1 MKYYAV
7 TDDPNELLHYGVK
20 GMKWGQHLF
29 GDDLR
34 PKSAGYKRAL
44 GKLKGFAK
52 KAKSSVQKSATQHAM
67 NKQKKQEDKFNKAV
81 QKSQQRINMIENM
94 RNVDRITSYEN
105 RVDRAYK
112 NEQKAAKAAAK
123 QDRKYARNERKMEKY
138 TQLARENR
146 LRYGKLSEDQINR
159 IHDRLALEN
168 NTRALG
174 GREKPRFRTRMKDAL
189 QEGILQGVVQGTAAG
204 MKEVAVAKIQNRLGN
219 KRALDRQSS
228 NEAKRQKE
236 SSRIKN
242 KKTTRELKQDF
253 KQEVREQE
261 IREGVGV
268 MDRFNTFKGASRNLQ
283 KIESDRKERKR
294 LEDVEARIRNEMDLE
309 YNPDYQKMLA
319 NRQERKRIQ
328 DVQDRLNS
336 DTDRDWAN
344 HLSKTGM
351 DDVSARIAAGYNA
364 DQVGKA
370 SKEKAQEQRRR
381 ALALEA
387 NKDKVKE
394 EAEKAA
400 AFKAFTEQQK
410 ALEDHQN
417 EVARLENENKK
428 LKADYDDAIKKYNQ
442 EIEQDKKTKE
452 KYDADMAEYNRAV
465 AQHNRDMN
473 KYNEDYRVYVRT
485 AQYDSLAQEP
495 KKPVLK
501 AKKPNKPNYINPT
514 PPQKP
519 NYHKI
524 DYSEPKLPMPS
535 SYDEYMRLKALQ
547 NGGGKGKGKGK

>member
-44 GKLKGFAK
+44 GKLRGFAK
-52 KAKSSVQKSATQHAM
+52 KAKSAVQKSATQHAM
-67 NKQKKQEDKFNKAV
+67 NRQKKQEDRFNKAV

-168 NTRALG
+168 NTRVLG

-228 NEAKRQKE
+228 NEAKRQKAATQ
-236 SSRIKN
+236 IKN
-242 KKTTRELKQDF
+242 KKTTREIKRDF

-261 IREGVGV
+261 IREGIGV
-268 MDRFNTFKGASRNLQ
+268 MDRSRTFKGAAKNLRN
-283 KIESDRKERKR
+283 IEDANRERKR
-294 LEDVEARIRNEMDLE
+294 LQSIDDEYKSDHDRRIRDYLEDHNMDYDTAERSYLSALSQPK
-309 YNPDYQKMLA
+309 YRTMTNPATGETYL
-319 NRQERKRIQ
+319 IQ
-328 DVQDRLNS
+328 DKDATKKAKREVNKFNR
-336 DTDRDWAN
+336 
-344 HLSKTGM
+344 LSKDEQRKLVEGDIM
-351 DDVSARIAAGYNA
+351 QRDKLE
-364 DQVGKA
+364 Q
-370 SKEKAQEQRRR
+370 KAQENLEDLR
-381 ALALEA
+381 ARNAYNANQAVKQDEERYKLQLEKYKTDLKA
-387 NKDKVKE
+387 HEDRERDRLKKLSSLDKE
-394 EAEKAA
+394 ERSLEMKRQSKEISTTDYLTKYEDILDRRQELQSQQRAA
-400 AFKAFTEQQK
+400 
-410 ALEDHQN
+410 
-417 EVARLENENKK
+417 
-428 LKADYDDAIKKYNQ
+428 
-442 EIEQDKKTKE
+442 
-452 KYDADMAEYNRAV
+452 
-465 AQHNRDMN
+465 
-473 KYNEDYRVYVRT
+473 
-485 AQYDSLAQEP
+485 
-495 KKPVLK
+495 
-501 AKKPNKPNYINPT
+501 PT
-514 PPQKP
+514 PPAPVRLLSYTDSK
-519 NYHKI
+519 YL
-524 DYSEPKLPMPS
+524 PKNNNQ
-535 SYDEYMRLKALQ
+535 Q
-547 NGGGKGKGKGK
+547 NNSGNSGKKKNRGK